1 MTHRCRICS
10 TAITPFMSFGRM
22 PIANAFLRSPA
33 EAATEYFYELAPA
46 LCPECKTFQIVN
58 IPAPDQMFHDHYA
71 YFASTSRVMTEHFRA
86 MSEDLT
92 RRYLG
97 GADPFVVEI
106 GSNDGITLSNFAR
119 KGLRHLGVEPSANV
133 AEAARAKGV
142 QTLCAFFNAETA
154 QAIVAAHGNADL
166 FIATNTM
173 HHIEDTNA
181 VAAGVAHLLKPT
193 GVMIQEDPYLGD
205 MVADC
210 AYDQIYAEHMY
221 IWSITALDNAFGR
234 HGLEVFHVEHND
246 HHGGCMRYHLGHKG
260 AHAPSP
266 ELAAAKAREV
276 ELGLGRAETY
286 DAFRQ
291 GCEESRDRLM
301 ALIDQF
307 RAQGKRVAGYG
318 ATAKSAT
325 VINWCGITPEHVEF
339 ISDTTPAK
347 QGTLSPG
354 AHIPVVAHE
363 RFVAEPPDAAVL
375 FAWNHF
381 AEIDAKEQAWRS
393 GGGKWIMPVRRVEV
407 R

>member
-1 MTHRCRICS
+1 MTYRCRICS
-10 TAITPFMSFGRM
+10 QEIAPFMSFGRM
-22 PIANAFLRSPA
+22 PIANAFLRS
-33 EAATEYFYELAPA
+33 EGDFTHEYFYELAPA
-46 LCPECKTFQIVN
+46 LCPSCKCFQIVN

-86 MSEDLT
+86 MSDDLCT
-92 RRYLG
+92 RYLG

-106 GSNDGITLSNFAR
+106 GSNDGITLSNFSR
-119 KGLRHLGVEPSANV
+119 RGMRHLGVEPSANV

-142 QTLCAFFNAETA
+142 QTLCAFFNVDTA
-154 QAIVAAHGNADL
+154 GHIVAEHGQADL

-181 VAAGVAHLLKPT
+181 VAAGVARLLKPT

-234 HGLEVFHVEHND
+234 HGMEVFHVEHNH

-260 AHAPSP
+260 AHPLSP
-266 ELAAAKAREV
+266 ELVAAKAREG
-276 ELGLGRAETY
+276 ELGLDRPETY
-286 DAFRQ
+286 DTFRIR
-291 GCEESRDRLM
+291 CEQSRDALM
-301 ALIDQF
+301 GLLEGF
-307 RAQGKRVAGYG
+307 RAEGKTVVGYG

-325 VINWCGITPEHVEF
+325 VINWCGITPDHVSF
-339 ISDTTPAK
+339 IQDTTPAK
-347 QGTLSPG
+347 QGTFSPG
-354 AHIPVVAHE
+354 AHIPVVGPE
-363 RFVAEPPDAAVL
+363 RFAAAKPDVAVL

-381 AEIDAKEQAWRS
+381 AEIDAKERAWRD
-393 GGGKWIMPVRRVEV
+393 GGGKWVMPVRQVEV